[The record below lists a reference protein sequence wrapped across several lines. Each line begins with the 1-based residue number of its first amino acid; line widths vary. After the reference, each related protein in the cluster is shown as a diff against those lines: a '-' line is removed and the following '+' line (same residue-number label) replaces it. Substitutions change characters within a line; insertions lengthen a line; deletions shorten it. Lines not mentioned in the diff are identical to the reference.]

1 MKRAK
6 DKIDFKTLE
15 ETPSWE
21 WPEGARDLL
30 LRTLRDDQANPS
42 ERLIAAELAG
52 DYATIND
59 ELADILLSIVQSAK
73 ESEKLRGRA
82 VISLGPVLEGAY
94 IDEFEDPEDV
104 PITEETFHRI
114 EKSLREI
121 YSDPDTPKEVGRRVL
136 EASVRSPQDWHQ
148 DAIRDA
154 YGSSDEAWKLTAV
167 FCMRFVRGFNDQVL
181 EALESENQDIH
192 YEAVCAAGNWGLD
205 AAWPHIVGLLAK
217 DETDKSLRLAAIEAI
232 ANIRPQEAAGIL
244 VDFTESDDEDI
255 VDAAYEAMALAGGIP
270 DDEYDDKDKT
280 PLN

>member
-1 MKRAK
+1 
-6 DKIDFKTLE
+6 
-15 ETPSWE
+15 
-21 WPEGARDLL
+21 
-30 LRTLRDDQANPS
+30 
-42 ERLIAAELAG
+42 
-52 DYATIND
+52 
-59 ELADILLSIVQSAK
+59 
-73 ESEKLRGRA
+73 
-82 VISLGPVLEGAY
+82 
-94 IDEFEDPEDV
+94 
-104 PITEETFHRI
+104 
-114 EKSLREI
+114 
-121 YSDPDTPKEVGRRVL
+121 
-136 EASVRSPQDWHQ
+136 
-148 DAIRDA
+148 
-154 YGSSDEAWKLTAV
+154 
-167 FCMRFVRGFNDQVL
+167 MRFVRGFNDQVL